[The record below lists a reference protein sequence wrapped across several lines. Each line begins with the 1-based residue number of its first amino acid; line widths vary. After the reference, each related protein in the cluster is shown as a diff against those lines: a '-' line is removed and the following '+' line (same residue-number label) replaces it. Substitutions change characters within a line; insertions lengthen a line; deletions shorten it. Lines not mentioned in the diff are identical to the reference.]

1 MKIIVDKRTLE
12 LKAANELLKVH
23 DKMQKEFINIA
34 SHEIKTPTQALLGFS
49 NLLLKHPEKRDQ
61 IYEGISRNAKWLH
74 KLTNDILD
82 VTKIESQTLTLHK
95 EQFDLT
101 DLISTVLKDFEN
113 DIQRKKINIKLLFNS
128 TIPIVI
134 DADKERLIQVI
145 SNIINNAIKFSKVAG
160 GNISINTTV
169 QNSQIGHENKI
180 LITIRDDGIA

>member
-1 MKIIVDKRTLE
+1 M
-12 LKAANELLKVH
+12 
-23 DKMQKEFINIA
+23 
-34 SHEIKTPTQALLGFS
+34 
-49 NLLLKHPEKRDQ
+49 
-61 IYEGISRNAKWLH
+61 H